1 MFQFLEIEQKKLIK
15 IRCFVRLCLQ
25 QTNQQIDEIFC
36 AVFICITHVLQRGRG
51 HRRPP
56 QTTQICGSKVQH
68 NH

>member
-36 AVFICITHVLQRGRG
+36 VVFIHFLQRRRG
-51 HRRPP
+51 HRRTP